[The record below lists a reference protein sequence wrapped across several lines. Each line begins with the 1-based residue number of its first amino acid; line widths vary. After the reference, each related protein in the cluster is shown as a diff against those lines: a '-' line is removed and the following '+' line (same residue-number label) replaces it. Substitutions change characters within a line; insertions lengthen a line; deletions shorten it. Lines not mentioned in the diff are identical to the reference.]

1 VVSNNNGCVIARS
14 AEAKR
19 MGIKMAAP
27 WFKHERYFRDNGVHI
42 FSSNY
47 ELYGDMSARMMAI
60 LDEMAAGQE
69 VYSIDES
76 FLDVTGI
83 SSYMPLERFGQ
94 QMRERVRRETGLT
107 IGVGFG
113 PTKTLARLANQAAK
127 QWTKTHG
134 VVDLSETRRQQKL
147 LQLTPIGDIWGI
159 GWRIAQRLEEMGLPL
174 PASHRLCDDR
184 ALWR

>member
-1 VVSNNNGCVIARS
+1 MFALADANNFYASCETVFRPDLRGRPIVVVSNNDGCAIARS

-27 WFKHERYFRDNGVHI
+27 LFQNERFFRENGVHV

-60 LDEMAAGQE
+60 LGEMAAGQE

-83 SSYMPLERFGQ
+83 GSLIPPETFGQ
-94 QMRERVRRETGLT
+94 QMRARIRQETG
-107 IGVGFG
+107 
-113 PTKTLARLANQAAK
+113 
-127 QWTKTHG
+127 
-134 VVDLSETRRQQKL
+134 
-147 LQLTPIGDIWGI
+147 
-159 GWRIAQRLEEMGLPL
+159 
-174 PASHRLCDDR
+174 
-184 ALWR
+184 

>member
-1 VVSNNNGCVIARS
+1 
-14 AEAKR
+14 
-19 MGIKMAAP
+19 
-27 WFKHERYFRDNGVHI
+27 
-42 FSSNY
+42 
-47 ELYGDMSARMMAI
+47 MSARMMAI

-134 VVDLSETRRQQKL
+134 VVDLSETRRQQK
-147 LQLTPIGDIWGI
+147 
-159 GWRIAQRLEEMGLPL
+159 
-174 PASHRLCDDR
+174 
-184 ALWR
+184 